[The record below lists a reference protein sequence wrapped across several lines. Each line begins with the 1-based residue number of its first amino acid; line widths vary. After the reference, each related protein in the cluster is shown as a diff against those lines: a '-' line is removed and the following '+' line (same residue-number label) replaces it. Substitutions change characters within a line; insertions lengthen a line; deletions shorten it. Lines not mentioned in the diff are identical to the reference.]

1 MRVLFCGGGTA
12 GHVMPALAISKIL
25 KKGISDVECAFVG
38 RSGGPENRSILRE
51 GERLYTVD
59 IHGFRRSLS
68 PKNLIVLIKLIKS
81 MKVAKGI
88 IRDFR
93 PDIIIGTGGY
103 VCYPILRMGQRMKIK
118 TVLHESNVYP
128 GLVTRI
134 LARRCEKVLL
144 SSAESIGYLKA
155 ESKTE
160 VVGNPV
166 RDGFRLISRDEA
178 RRKMGI
184 GKKDFFIVSFG
195 GSLGAAIIN
204 DRIADLMSAFSL
216 YTLNVQHLHSVGA
229 SNYEDMKKRY
239 PRLCQKAGK
248 CKIVAYIDDMP
259 TALAAADLAITRS
272 GAMTLTE
279 LAAVGVASILIPSPN
294 VTANHQYINAKHLSD
309 AGAAIVIEEKD
320 LTTEKLLKTVRELHS
335 NAIMRTRLGEKM
347 KESFPQNTDEKILA
361 AIKNTV

>member
-103 VCYPILRMGQRMKIK
+103 VSYPILRMGQRMKIK

-128 GLVTRI
+128 GLVTKI

-320 LTTEKLLKTVRELHS
+320 LTTENLLKTVRELHS